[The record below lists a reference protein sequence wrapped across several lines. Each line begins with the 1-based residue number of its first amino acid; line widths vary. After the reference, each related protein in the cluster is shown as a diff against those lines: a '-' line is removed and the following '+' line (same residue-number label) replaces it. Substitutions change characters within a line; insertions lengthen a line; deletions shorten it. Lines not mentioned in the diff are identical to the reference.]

1 MITFQEAVS
10 ETKAFYE
17 EAKRLHGDE
26 LNVAFN
32 ENKKEFWADVHK
44 WDLETLIDSAAADA
58 RIFDILMQAISK
70 ILEEEKPLCTSSRKW
85 LVRFLRGEVERPTE
99 IAGRKDTFG
108 RDSFIV
114 YAIQRLNNQGMPIN
128 PRRPAAGTSACEVLV
143 QVIKPL
149 VSDRTITNI
158 WNDRPRA
165 YVFGKIHWEQNL
177 YLFSKTINSNDRII

>member
-1 MITFQEAVS
+1 MTTFQKAVI
-10 ETKAFYE
+10 ETKALYE
-17 EAKRLHGDE
+17 EAKRLHGDD

-32 ENKKEFWADVHK
+32 ENKKEFWADVRK

-85 LVRFLRGEVERPTE
+85 LVKFIRGEVERPKE

-114 YAIQRLNNQGMPIN
+114 YAIQRLKNQGMPVN
-128 PRRPAAGTSACEVLV
+128 LGKPVAGTSASEVLA
-143 QVIKPL
+143 QVIPY
-149 VSDRTITNI
+149 VTERTINNI
-158 WNDRPRA
+158 WNDRPKG
-165 YVFGKIHWEQNL
+165 YIFGRIDWEQDL
-177 YLFSKTINSNDRII
+177 CLFSKTLR

>member
-1 MITFQEAVS
+1 MTTFEEAIGQ
-10 ETKAFYE
+10 TIILYE
-17 EAKRLHGDE
+17 EAKRLYGDD
-26 LNVAFN
+26 LNGAF
-32 ENKKEFWADVHK
+32 EQSRKEFWGDVHK
-44 WDLETLIDSAAADA
+44 WELGALIERSASNAQT
-58 RIFDILMQAISK
+58 FDITKIAISK

-158 WNDRPRA
+158 WNDRPKG
-165 YVFGKIHWEQNL
+165 YVFGKINWEQEL
-177 YLFSKTINSNDRII
+177 HLFSKTLHLSDWT

>member
-1 MITFQEAVS
+1 MITFEEAIGQ
-10 ETKAFYE
+10 TIILYE
-17 EAKRLHGDE
+17 EAKRLYGDD
-26 LNVAFN
+26 LNGAF
-32 ENKKEFWADVHK
+32 EQSRKEFWGDVHK
-44 WDLETLIDSAAADA
+44 WELGALIERPASNA
-58 RIFDILMQAISK
+58 RTFDITKIAISK
-70 ILEEEKPLCTSSRKW
+70 IIEAEKPLCASSRKW

>member
-1 MITFQEAVS
+1 MTTFQKAVS
-10 ETKAFYE
+10 ETKALYE
-17 EAKRLHGDE
+17 EAKRLHGDD
-26 LNVAFN
+26 LNAAFN

-85 LVRFLRGEVERPTE
+85 LVRFLRGEVERPKE

-114 YAIQRLNNQGMPIN
+114 YAIQRLKNQGMPVS
-128 PRRPAAGTSACEVLV
+128 PRTPAAGTSACEVLA
-143 QVIKPL
+143 QVINPF
-149 VSDRTITNI
+149 VSEKTVNNI
-158 WNDRPRA
+158 WNDRPKDYIFGRIDWEQDLGL
-165 YVFGKIHWEQNL
+165 FGKTLSWQ
-177 YLFSKTINSNDRII
+177 K

>member
-1 MITFQEAVS
+1 MITFQEAVR
-10 ETKAFYE
+10 ETKALYE

-26 LNVAFN
+26 LNAAFN

-44 WDLETLIDSAAADA
+44 WELGALIERSASNAQT
-58 RIFDILMQAISK
+58 FDITKIAISK
-70 ILEEEKPLCTSSRKW
+70 IIEAEKPLCASSRKW
-85 LVRFLRGEVERPTE
+85 LLRFLRGEVERPTE

-108 RDSFIV
+108 RDSFII

-158 WNDRPRA
+158 WNDRPKG
-165 YVFGKIHWEQNL
+165 YVFGNIHWEQDL
-177 YLFSKTINSNDRII
+177 YLFSKTLS